1 MASPGSLNDASPW
14 GASPDDTSREPTVE
28 SALEKEK
35 IIKDILQLRDG
46 LRGMMVRVHETDESN
61 DKLAKDNEMLS
72 TYIDNL

>member
-14 GASPDDTSREPTVE
+14 GTSPSDTAREPTVE

-61 DKLAKDNEMLS
+61 EKLSRDNEMLS
-72 TYIDNL
+72 VYIDNL